1 MSRVE
6 VLEVAF
12 HYNITNPIRFRSTAV
27 ARQDTCDPY
36 PMKHWQERDSF
47 PVFPSQLTTAGLYG
61 PAVVILV
68 LKSNPANMKKN
79 VQLNLLYIRTT
90 IVVILVLLG
99 LILNAFA

>member
-1 MSRVE
+1 M
-6 VLEVAF
+6 
-12 HYNITNPIRFRSTAV
+12 
-27 ARQDTCDPY
+27 
-36 PMKHWQERDSF
+36 
-47 PVFPSQLTTAGLYG
+47 FPSQLTTAGLYG